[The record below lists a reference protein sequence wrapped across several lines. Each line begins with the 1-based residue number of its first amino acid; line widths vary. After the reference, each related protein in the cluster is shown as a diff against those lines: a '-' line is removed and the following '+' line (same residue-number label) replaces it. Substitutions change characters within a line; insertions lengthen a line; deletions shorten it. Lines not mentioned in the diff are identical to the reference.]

1 MQPGCSQHHWAVHPG
16 RTPVIVQQQECQ
28 FNPDCYNPK
37 VTQLSF
43 QDIYTALKKLE
54 LDRGCPV
61 IVHASLS
68 SFGQVAGGA
77 ETVVRGL
84 VATCNTLI
92 MPAFTYKSMVIPEV
106 GPLGNAIEYGSGI
119 YTNRIAEFF
128 RPNMPVDRLIGSI
141 PEALRRYPGA
151 RRSSHPVLSFT
162 GFNAQ
167 RFLSAQTVAEPLAP
181 IRCLH
186 EEGGWVLL
194 LGVNFCVNTS
204 IHYAELLAGRKQFL
218 RWALTPNGVVAC
230 LGFPGCSDGF
240 ETLQPDLKTV
250 TRRVQV
256 RSAQI
261 QALPLADL
269 IQAAC
274 QRIAADPY
282 ALLCSRPDCER
293 CNAARA
299 NVGKTEVGT
308 VKR

>member
-1 MQPGCSQHHWAVHPG
+1 MQPSRSLHHGAFHSGKSQIIIRRQVCGLHPDG
-16 RTPVIVQQQECQ
+16 YKQ
-28 FNPDCYNPK
+28 K

-43 QDIYTALKKLE
+43 DDFYTALKKLE
-54 LDRGCPV
+54 LDRHPV
-61 IVHASLS
+61 IAHASLS
-68 SFGQVAGGA
+68 AFGQVAGGA
-77 ETVVRGL
+77 ETVVGGL
-84 VATCNTLI
+84 AATCETLI

-119 YTNRIAEFF
+119 YTNRMAEFF

-141 PEALRRYPGA
+141 PEAVRRSPNA
-151 RRSSHPVLSFT
+151 ERSSHPILSFT

-167 RFLSAQTVAEPLAP
+167 RFLSAQTIAEPLAP
-181 IRCLH
+181 IRRLH
-186 EEGGWVLL
+186 EAGGWVLL

-218 RWALTPNGVVAC
+218 RWALTPKGVVAC
-230 LGFPGCSDGF
+230 PGYPGCSDGF
-240 ETLQPDLKTV
+240 DALQPDLRLV

-256 RSAQI
+256 RSTQI

-274 QRIAADPY
+274 QHIAADPY
-282 ALLCSRPDCER
+282 ALLCSRPGCER

-299 NVGKTEVGT
+299 EIGKTERRMVI
-308 VKR
+308 R